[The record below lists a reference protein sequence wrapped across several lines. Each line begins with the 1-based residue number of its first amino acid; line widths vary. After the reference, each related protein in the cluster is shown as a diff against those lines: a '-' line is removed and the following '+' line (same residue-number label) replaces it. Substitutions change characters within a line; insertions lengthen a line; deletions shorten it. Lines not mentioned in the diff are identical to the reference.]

1 MCSSSITHFIFSP
14 THSNIGT
21 SKKRKLETVKS
32 RGLAADNNHESK
44 ERSNSFVQ
52 HRRSWTAKAKSDS
65 ISPFSATSP
74 KWDVKQVVRGIER
87 QRSMSYPASSGDALD
102 GSGIGDILG
111 GFVHKLEESLTE
123 RISEME
129 NRLMV
134 LVHSQIKGEGKMK
147 QSTSFEPQTSGT
159 MGFNEPDL
167 DDDELLQSVSFNIEH
182 DDRKT
187 PPAL

>member
-1 MCSSSITHFIFSP
+1 
-14 THSNIGT
+14 
-21 SKKRKLETVKS
+21 
-32 RGLAADNNHESK
+32 
-44 ERSNSFVQ
+44 
-52 HRRSWTAKAKSDS
+52 
-65 ISPFSATSP
+65 
-74 KWDVKQVVRGIER
+74 
-87 QRSMSYPASSGDALD
+87 MSYPASSGDALD

-134 LVHSQIKGEGKMK
+134 RVHSQIKGEGKMK